1 VAVIEY
7 HTGDVYDNPASL
19 ARLSYYGL
27 GGTPTAWFDGGSPY
41 VGGNHTTSMYSNYL
55 PKYNERIAIP
65 SSFTLDVHGVVAGPN
80 AFEIAVTVEKVA
92 TFSEAVVLHVV
103 VIESDIAQSWQGLS
117 VLNHVARLMV
127 PNQIGT
133 PLDFSSGDVL
143 TKVLFLD
150 LDPSWVI
157 SNSQVIVFVQDPS
170 SKEVQQGTI
179 HDLSGFPSY
188 AVEASVRKVYAPKSV
203 CEDAIVPKVMI
214 ANNGTEN
221 LTSLEIVYDVNG
233 ESQMSFN
240 WSGNLGSYETET
252 VLLDEI
258 TFTPQAQN
266 SLNIAGNNP
275 NGQTDEFIYNNER
288 AFVMEE
294 AANVSSPVSLALKL
308 DDNPEETSW
317 ELLDGEGTVL
327 YSGGGYTTAG
337 QFIIEQFD
345 LNDNDCYMFKIY
357 DEGGDGLTGAASFKL
372 AYDGSNIFAEGK
384 AFGFEDQLQ
393 FGIGL
398 TGIDDV
404 ALQGDFRIYP
414 NPMRDLATVSF
425 SLDRPETI
433 SLTVYNALGEIIHQ
447 IKTTAYAPGNHNIL
461 LDSEVVGEGL
471 FFVEMNLGEKRI
483 TRKLIVN

>member
-1 VAVIEY
+1 MAVIEY
-7 HTGDVYDNPASL
+7 HTGDIYDNPASL

-27 GGTPTAWFDGGSPY
+27 GGTPTAWFDGGGTV
-41 VGGNHTTSMYSNYL
+41 VGGNHTTSMYPNYL

-65 SSFTLDVHGVVAGPN
+65 TSFTIDVKGVVAGPN
-80 AFEIAVTVEKVA
+80 AFEIAVTVEKVDA
-92 TFSEAVVLHVV
+92 YSGSVVLHVV

-127 PNQIGT
+127 PNQLGT

-143 TKVLFLD
+143 SKVLFLD

-188 AVEASVRKVYAPKSV
+188 AVDASVRKVYAPKSV

-214 ANNGTEN
+214 ANNGTDN

-233 ESQMSFN
+233 GAQMTYN
-240 WSGNLGSYETET
+240 WNGNLDSYETET

-258 TFTPQAQN
+258 AFTPQSLN
-266 SLNIAGNNP
+266 SLNITGNNP

-288 AFVMEE
+288 AFAMEE

-317 ELLDGEGTVL
+317 MLLDGEGSVL

-337 QFIIEQFD
+337 QFIIEQFNLD
-345 LNDNDCYMFKIY
+345 DNGCYMFKIY
-357 DEGGDGLTGAASFKL
+357 DEGGDGLTGAASYKL
-372 AYDGSNIFAEGK
+372 AYEGSSIFAEGK

-398 TGIDDV
+398 TGVDDL
-404 ALQGDFRIYP
+404 ALQKDFGIYP
-414 NPMRDLATVSF
+414 NPVRDRATVSF
-425 SLDRPETI
+425 DLMQQEII
-433 SLTVYNALGEIIHQ
+433 SLTVYNTLGDVIYRVQSKDYSAGSH
-447 IKTTAYAPGNHNIL
+447 AIL
-461 LDSEVVGEGL
+461 LKKDALGEGL
-471 FFVEMNLGEKRI
+471 FFVEMSIGDQRI
-483 TRKLIVN
+483 IKKLIVN